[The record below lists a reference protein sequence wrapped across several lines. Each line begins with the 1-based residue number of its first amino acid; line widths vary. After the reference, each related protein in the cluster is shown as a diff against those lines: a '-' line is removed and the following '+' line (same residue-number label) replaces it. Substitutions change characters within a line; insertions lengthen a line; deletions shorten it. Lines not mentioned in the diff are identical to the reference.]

1 MKGAALAAL
10 ALAVVLGPVG
20 GGGDAPAKNH
30 TYASPGII
38 PDLGRTPLLFIP
50 NTEPAP
56 DGVLYLA
63 RTPRYTLGVARNSLV
78 FDGARMVLRDANPR
92 AEVVPLDPAESR
104 VNLFLGADPA
114 GWRTDIPCFRAVLI
128 KQVYPGIDLKVYGV
142 ADGVEY
148 DWVLEPGAEPGRIR
162 VEYEGLRDAAIDAE
176 GNLVI
181 RTAAGEMV
189 QGRPRAFQE
198 SDGEKPAVSASFR
211 KLGGAAFGFKLGPYD
226 RGRRLVIDPAVL
238 AFSTYLGGDLN
249 DYASAVA
256 VDAAGYIYVTGKT
269 RSPNFPVKTPFQ
281 TDRAIEDAFIAKFA
295 PTGRS
300 LVYSTYIGGSDYD
313 FSLAIAVGADGCP
326 TISGGTLSSDLPLK
340 NPVQRHLPGRD
351 AFVTKLTAAGN
362 GLVFSTYLGGSELD
376 ESYDLALDPAGNAVV
391 VGRTDS
397 PDFPTLTPIQR
408 DRPLADGFV
417 AKLSGKTG
425 ALVFSTYLGGNGT
438 DTINGV
444 AVDGRGA
451 VYLTGNTDSTDL
463 RLKNPYQTDR
473 PGTDAFVMKLAAN
486 GRPLVFATYL
496 GGNAYDFATTI
507 AVDSSGSAW
516 VTGGTD
522 STNFPLKYHFQKDQ
536 PGRDVFL
543 TKFDPSGAVL
553 LYSTYL
559 GGSDY
564 DLAWA
569 VAAGSDGSAYLVGE
583 TMSPDFPRK
592 GSFQGDKPDSDAFV
606 AKFKPNG
613 SGLVYSSYLGGN
625 GVDYA
630 YGAALDAAG
639 NLYVVGWTAST
650 DFPTVKPFQAD
661 RGDRDGFLAKIIFS
675 RSALQL

>member
-1 MKGAALAAL
+1 MKLASFTAL
-10 ALAVVLGPVG
+10 ALTVLLGHLG
-20 GGGDAPAKNH
+20 GGVDVPGVNVPP
-30 TYASPGII
+30 TSPRII
-38 PDLGRTPLLFIP
+38 PDLGRTPLLFIA
-50 NTEPAP
+50 NTEAAP

-78 FDGARMVLRDANPR
+78 FDGTRMVFRDANPR
-92 AEVVPLDPAESR
+92 AKVVPLDPAESR

-142 ADGVEY
+142 ADRVEY
-148 DWVLEPGAEPGRIR
+148 DWILEPGADPEKIR
-162 VEYEGLRDAAIDAE
+162 FEYESIRDAGVDVE
-176 GNLVI
+176 GNLVV
-181 RTAAGEMV
+181 RTKAGEMI
-189 QGRPRAFQE
+189 QGRLRAFQE
-198 SDGEKPAVSASFR
+198 SEGEKTAVPASFH

-226 RGRRLVIDPAVL
+226 RGRTLVIDPAVL

-281 TDRAIEDAFIAKFA
+281 TDRAIEDAFVAKFA
-295 PTGRS
+295 PSGRS

-313 FSLAIAVGADGCP
+313 FGLAIAVGADGCP
-326 TISGGTLSSDLPLK
+326 TISGGTLSTDLPLK
-340 NPVQRHLPGRD
+340 NPRQNDQPGCD

-408 DRPLADGFV
+408 DRPRADGFV
-417 AKLSGKTG
+417 AKLAGATG
-425 ALVFSTYLGGNGT
+425 ALIFATYIGGSGT
-438 DTINGV
+438 DYINGV
-444 AVDGRGA
+444 ALDGRGA

-473 PGTDAFVMKLAAN
+473 PGTDAFAMKLAAN
-486 GRPLVFATYL
+486 GRSLVFATYL

-522 STNFPLKYHFQKDQ
+522 STNFPLKYPFQKDQ

-543 TKFDPSGAVL
+543 AKFDPSGTAL

-583 TMSPDFPRK
+583 TMSPDFPHK

-606 AKFKPNG
+606 AKFKPDG

>member
-1 MKGAALAAL
+1 MKLTAFAALTL
-10 ALAVVLGPVG
+10 TVVLGPVG
-20 GGGDAPAKNH
+20 GGVDVPVESLAP
-30 TYASPGII
+30 ASPGII

-50 NTEPAP
+50 STEPAP

-63 RTPRYTLGVARNSLV
+63 RTPRYTLGVARNSLA
-78 FDGARMVLRDANPR
+78 FDGARMVFRDANPQT
-92 AEVVPLDPAESR
+92 EIVPLDPAESR

-128 KQVYPGIDLKVYGV
+128 KQVYPGIDIKIYGI

-148 DWVLEPGAEPGRIR
+148 DWVLEPGADPGRIR
-162 VEYEGLRDAAIDAE
+162 VEYEGFRDAAVDAE
-176 GNLVI
+176 GNLVV
-181 RTAAGEMV
+181 RTEAGEIV

-198 SDGEKPAVSASFR
+198 SEGEKTAVPASFH

-226 RGRRLVIDPAVL
+226 RGRTLVIDPAVL

-295 PTGRS
+295 PSGRS

-313 FSLAIAVGADGCP
+313 FGLAIAVDESGRA
-326 TISGGTLSSDLPLK
+326 TISGGSWSPDLPLK
-340 NPVQRHLPGRD
+340 NPHQKDQPGCD

-362 GLVFSTYLGGSELD
+362 GLVFSTYLGGSALD
-376 ESYDLALDPAGNAVV
+376 ESYDLALDAAGNAVV

-397 PDFPTLTPIQR
+397 SDFPTLTPIQR
-408 DRPLADGFV
+408 DRPRADGFV
-417 AKLSGKTG
+417 AKLAGATG
-425 ALVFSTYLGGNGT
+425 ALIFATYIGGNGT
-438 DTINGV
+438 DYINGV
-444 AVDGRGA
+444 ALDGQGA
-451 VYLTGNTDSTDL
+451 VYLAGNTDSTDL
-463 RLKNPYQTDR
+463 PLKNPYQADR

-486 GRPLVFATYL
+486 GRSLVFATYL

-522 STNFPLKYHFQKDQ
+522 STNFPLKNPFQKDQ
-536 PGRDVFL
+536 PGRDVYL
-543 TKFDPSGAVL
+543 TKFDPSGTAL
-553 LYSTYL
+553 IYSTYL

-569 VAAGSDGSAYLVGE
+569 VAVGSDGSAYLAGE

-592 GSFQGDKPDSDAFV
+592 GSFQGDRSDSDAFV
-606 AKFKPNG
+606 AKFKPDG
-613 SGLVYSSYLGGN
+613 SGLVNSSYLGGN

-650 DFPTVKPFQAD
+650 DFPTVKPFQTD
-661 RGDRDGFLAKIIFS
+661 RGDRDAFLAKIVFK
-675 RSALQL
+675 

>member
-1 MKGAALAAL
+1 MPCARP
-10 ALAVVLGPVG
+10 AVVPGANLP
-20 GGGDAPAKNH
+20 H
-30 TYASPGII
+30 ASPGII

-50 NTEPAP
+50 NPEPAP

-63 RTPRYTLGVARNSLV
+63 QTPRYTLGVARNSLA
-78 FDGARMVLRDANPR
+78 FDGTRMVLRDANPK

-114 GWRTDIPCFRAVLI
+114 GWRTDIPCFRAVLF

-142 ADGVEY
+142 AERIEY
-148 DWVLEPGAEPGRIR
+148 DWILAPGADPGRIR
-162 VEYEGLRDAAIDAE
+162 FEYESIRDTALDVD
-176 GNLVI
+176 GNLVV
-181 RTAAGEMV
+181 RTETAEMV
-189 QGRPRAFQE
+189 QGRPLAFQQSE
-198 SDGEKPAVSASFR
+198 GEKTAVPASFR
-211 KLGGAAFGFKLGPYD
+211 KIGDADFGFKLGPYD
-226 RGRRLVIDPAVL
+226 RGRPLVIDPSVL

-313 FSLAIAVGADGCP
+313 FGLAIAVDGEGRAA
-326 TISGGTLSSDLPLK
+326 ISGGTWSADLPLK
-340 NPVQRHLPGRD
+340 NPRQKDQPGCD

-376 ESYDLALDPAGNAVV
+376 ESYDLALDAAGNAVV

-408 DRPLADGFV
+408 DRPRADGFA

-425 ALVFSTYLGGNGT
+425 ALVFSTYLGGSGT
-438 DTINGV
+438 DYINGV

-451 VYLTGNTDSTDL
+451 VYLAGNTESADL
-463 RLKNPYQTDR
+463 PLKKPFQTDR
-473 PGTDAFVMKLAAN
+473 PGADAFVMKLAAN
-486 GRPLVFATYL
+486 GRSLIFSTYL
-496 GGNAYDFATTI
+496 GGNAYDFTTTI

-522 STNFPLKYHFQKDQ
+522 STNFPLKNPFQKDQ
-536 PGRDVFL
+536 PGRDVYL
-543 TKFDPSGAVL
+543 TKFDPSGTAL

-592 GSFQGDKPDSDAFV
+592 GSFQGNQPDSDVFV
-606 AKFKPNG
+606 VKFKPDG
-613 SGLVYSSYLGGN
+613 SGLAYSSYLGGN
-625 GVDYA
+625 GADYA

-661 RGDRDGFLAKIIFS
+661 RGDRDGFLTKVV
-675 RSALQL
+675 LK